1 MALSADSARTGGTTS
16 RTLNKLAFALAND
29 AADITTAT
37 TSDRIPMVDASD
49 DYEVKYAD
57 GDNVLEMTG
66 ITATAAEVNRVAD
79 VSSRIVTITG
89 DLTLTELAHSD
100 KILLLGEVGGNAAV
114 VVTLPAATGSGARF
128 HFKVSVV
135 NTSGYT
141 IQVTGNDT
149 MDGHILSLQDSADT
163 VVGWE
168 TAATSDT
175 ITLNGTTTGGVSI
188 GDWIELVDIA
198 ADQYA
203 VTGITTSSGTEA
215 TPFSAA
221 V

>member
-1 MALSADSARTGGTTS
+1 
-16 RTLNKLAFALAND
+16 
-29 AADITTAT
+29 
-37 TSDRIPMVDASD
+37 
-49 DYEVKYAD
+49 
-57 GDNVLEMTG
+57 
-66 ITATAAEVNRVAD
+66 
-79 VSSRIVTITG
+79 
-89 DLTLTELAHSD
+89 
-100 KILLLGEVGGNAAV
+100 
-114 VVTLPAATGSGARF
+114 
-128 HFKVSVV
+128 VV

-141 IQVTGNDT
+141 IQVTGDDT

-198 ADQYA
+198 ADQWT

>member
-1 MALSADSARTGGTTS
+1 MAGETGQTTS
-16 RTLNKLAFALAND
+16 RLLNRMAYDIANNAGD
-29 AADITTAT
+29 ISTAATGDKVLIA
-37 TSDRIPMVDASD
+37 DVSD
-49 DYEVKYAD
+49 DYEVKWAD
-57 GDNVLEMTG
+57 GANALEWIGT
-66 ITATAAEVNRVAD
+66 TATAAEITRVAD
-79 VSSRIVTITG
+79 VSTRIVTITG
-89 DLTLTELAHSD
+89 DITLTEAAHSD

-114 VVTLPAATGSGARF
+114 AVTLPAATGSGARF

-141 IQVTGNDT
+141 IQVTGDDT
-149 MDGHILSLQDSADT
+149 MDGHILSLQDAADT

-198 ADQYA
+198 ADQWA

>member
-1 MALSADSARTGGTTS
+1 MASAPVANNETRWNEKPFRIGTLYLGGTEV
-16 RTLNKLAFALAND
+16 
-29 AADITTAT
+29 TA
-37 TSDRIPMVDASD
+37 SAS
-49 DYEVKYAD
+49 EINTMD
-57 GDNVLEMTG
+57 GVL
-66 ITATAAEVNRVAD
+66 ATAAEINRVAD
-79 VSSRIVTITG
+79 VSTRIVTITG
-89 DLTLTELAHSD
+89 DITLTAAAHSD

-114 VVTLPAATGSGARF
+114 AVTLPAATGSGARF

-141 IQVTGNDT
+141 IQVTGDDT

-198 ADQYA
+198 ADQWT